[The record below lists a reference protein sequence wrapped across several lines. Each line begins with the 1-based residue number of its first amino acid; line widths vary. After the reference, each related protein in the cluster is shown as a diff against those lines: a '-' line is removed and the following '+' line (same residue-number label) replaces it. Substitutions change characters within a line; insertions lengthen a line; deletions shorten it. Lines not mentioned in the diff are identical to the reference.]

1 MNAPA
6 APVSAVGLRLL
17 VAGAFL
23 AWVLVM
29 AALVWLIARTPHVI
43 ASWREADLALPGLT
57 EFAIRVVDWMQL
69 HWRMVAAGALV
80 PLILLLVMRKA
91 VVAVLAVGMIF
102 SAGVVAGGLAVAF
115 WLPEHQV
122 RELRAFQRGHVPSN
136 DAPAATESVLD
147 QDAVE
152 R

>member
-29 AALVWLIARTPHVI
+29 AALVWLIARAPHVI
-43 ASWREADLALPGLT
+43 ASWREADLVLPGLT

-91 VVAVLAVGMIF
+91 VVAVLALGMIF

-115 WLPEHQV
+115 WLPEHHM
-122 RELRAFQRGHVPSN
+122 RELRAFQRGQVPPSE
-136 DAPAATESVLD
+136 APAATERALD

>member
-1 MNAPA
+1 MNAPV

-23 AWVLVM
+23 AWVVVL
-29 AALVWLIARTPHVI
+29 AALVWLMARAPHVV
-43 ASWREADLALPGLT
+43 ASWREADLVLPGLT

-69 HWRMVAAGALV
+69 HWRMVGAGALV

-91 VVAVLAVGMIF
+91 VVAVLALGMIF
-102 SAGVVAGGLAVAF
+102 SAGVIAGGLAVAF
-115 WLPEHQV
+115 WLPEHQL
-122 RELRAFQRGHVPSN
+122 RELRAYQRGQTPAVE
-136 DAPAATESVLD
+136 APAAIDSAPLP
-147 QDAVE
+147 DAGQ